1 MKYDSNPFKQKL
13 YDEFEQN
20 SFKILGVP
28 ADRVREVLG
37 ARDENIDEMI
47 ESAWEFGGA
56 QFARTTFNMVLA
68 TLNLVYHETEIGR
81 ELNDDEKIAR
91 YESFDVGLTKEI
103 MDAWT
108 DQRVSQLESVGHHEP
123 ADNGA

>member
-1 MKYDSNPFKQKL
+1 M
-13 YDEFEQN
+13 
-20 SFKILGVP
+20 P

-81 ELNDDEKIAR
+81 ELTDAEKIAR

-103 MDAWT
+103 MDGWT
-108 DQRVSQLESVGHHEP
+108 DQRARQLRVSCAS
-123 ADNGA
+123 

>member
-20 SFKILGVP
+20 LFKILGVP

-47 ESAWEFGGA
+47 EAAWEFGGA

-81 ELNDDEKIAR
+81 ELDDDEKIAR

-108 DQRVSQLESVGHHEP
+108 DQRVCQLESVGHHEQ

>member
-81 ELNDDEKIAR
+81 ELTDDEKIAR

-103 MDAWT
+103 MDGWT
-108 DQRVSQLESVGHHEP
+108 DQRVRQLESVAHFESV
-123 ADNGA
+123 DNGA

>member
-108 DQRVSQLESVGHHEP
+108 DQRVSQLESVAHLQP